1 MGALYLATE
10 IIAGQARKVVIKE
23 MLDYYETSDP
33 QGHVKA
39 QHRFEQ
45 EAVTLANLNIPGIPQ
60 IFDYFS
66 ENSRNF
72 IIMQFIEGQN
82 LESGLTHLDENL
94 NRIPGRAYPQE
105 QVRRWGVRL
114 CKILESLA
122 LHKVAH
128 LDIKP
133 ANLILDR
140 LGEVWLVDFGTAKAP
155 RSPKPVGGSA
165 NPAGQK
171 RSSVYGTMGY
181 APPEQA
187 AGNPEERSDVYALAA
202 TLYHLATDDDP
213 GDHPGQ
219 FPKLNQLPADFS
231 GALSKAMATNVI
243 KRILARE
250 LGVMLEPR
258 ATRPLGFYWQ
268 DGTVSLDIAS
278 LAQEANRKWDEAL
291 RYYSSGDLDKWLK
304 DQHRH
309 DLAAQ
314 LNGIKSQYKDPGL
327 GLDAF
332 LRILYPSLPPASLYL
347 HEIYL
352 DAGQVPWRRKQ
363 TLDFEIQ
370 NHGAGCLVAR
380 FNGLPPGL
388 STSST
393 AVEVHESIKIT
404 LTVDGGVLTPSNQR
418 QALVFML
425 DAGNAGQER
434 IEVRLVVPE
443 PQLVVPTQNLDM
455 GSVYRGDSV
464 ATTLEV
470 ENRGASDCK
479 VEARCQAAG
488 WRLEPEKFTCP
499 PGTTR
504 QLEVIADTQKMRF
517 GAHRVNVDLIARAG
531 AWESIL
537 PIQAR
542 LDVSLL
548 RTAWYFGAPP
558 LAWALVPGIILGVLF
573 ALTLH
578 SLGEAQLSPLY
589 GGMTGAF
596 LAILVTIPLGII
608 AGASGRLSFPEGR
621 EGGQAGAIL
630 GLATG
635 IVVGGLAGVLT
646 GWLGFSLAFLG
657 ALTGALTGII
667 IGFIAWKIFTR

>member
-33 QGHVKA
+33 QGRVKA

-66 ENSRNF
+66 ENGRNF

-94 NRIPGRAYPQE
+94 NRIAGRAYPQE

-155 RSPKPVGGSA
+155 RSPQPVGGSA

-181 APPEQA
+181 APPEQS

-243 KRILARE
+243 KRISARE
-250 LGVMLEPR
+250 LGVLLEPR

-314 LNGIKSQYKDPGL
+314 LSTVKSHYSEPGL

-332 LRILYPSLPPASLYL
+332 LRILYPGLPPASLYL

-352 DAGQVPWRRKQ
+352 DAGTVPWRRKH

-370 NHGAGCLVAR
+370 NHGAGCLVDR
-380 FNGLPPGL
+380 K
-388 STSST
+388 S
-393 AVEVHESIKIT
+393 
-404 LTVDGGVLTPSNQR
+404 
-418 QALVFML
+418 
-425 DAGNAGQER
+425 
-434 IEVRLVVPE
+434 VV
-443 PQLVVPTQNLDM
+443 
-455 GSVYRGDSV
+455 
-464 ATTLEV
+464 
-470 ENRGASDCK
+470 
-479 VEARCQAAG
+479 
-488 WRLEPEKFTCP
+488 
-499 PGTTR
+499 
-504 QLEVIADTQKMRF
+504 
-517 GAHRVNVDLIARAG
+517 
-531 AWESIL
+531 
-537 PIQAR
+537 
-542 LDVSLL
+542 
-548 RTAWYFGAPP
+548 
-558 LAWALVPGIILGVLF
+558 
-573 ALTLH
+573 
-578 SLGEAQLSPLY
+578 
-589 GGMTGAF
+589 
-596 LAILVTIPLGII
+596 
-608 AGASGRLSFPEGR
+608 
-621 EGGQAGAIL
+621 
-630 GLATG
+630 
-635 IVVGGLAGVLT
+635 
-646 GWLGFSLAFLG
+646 
-657 ALTGALTGII
+657 
-667 IGFIAWKIFTR
+667 

>member
-10 IIAGQARKVVIKE
+10 IIAGQAHKVVIKE
-23 MLDYYETSDP
+23 MLDYYDASDP
-33 QGHVKA
+33 QGRIKA
-39 QHRFEQ
+39 QRRFDQ
-45 EAVTLANLNIPGIPQ
+45 EAITLVNLSNRNIPGIPH
-60 IFDYFS
+60 IIDNFS
-66 ENSRNF
+66 ENGRNF

-94 NRIPGRAYPQE
+94 KPIAGRAYPLD
-105 QVRRWGVRL
+105 QVRRLGVRL
-114 CKILESLA
+114 CKILENLA
-122 LHKVAH
+122 SEKVAH

-140 LGEVWLVDFGTAKAP
+140 LGKIWLVDFGTAKAP
-155 RSPKPVGGSA
+155 RSPQPVGSSA

-231 GALSKAMATNVI
+231 GALSMAITTNVK
-243 KRILARE
+243 KRITARE
-250 LGVMLEPR
+250 LGVILEPR

-278 LAQEANRKWDEAL
+278 LAQEANRKWNEAL
-291 RYYSSGDLDKWLK
+291 RYYSSEDWEKWLK

-363 TLDFEIQ
+363 TIDFEIQ

-380 FNGLPPGL
+380 FTGL
-388 STSST
+388 STGLSVSP
-393 AVEVHESIKIT
+393 ASVEVHEST
-404 LTVDGGVLTPSNQR
+404 TVMLSIDGGELTPWQPTSR
-418 QALVFML
+418 RWISCLMLETLVKKEL
-425 DAGNAGQER
+425 K
-434 IEVRLVVPE
+434 
-443 PQLVVPTQNLDM
+443 
-455 GSVYRGDSV
+455 Y
-464 ATTLEV
+464 
-470 ENRGASDCK
+470 
-479 VEARCQAAG
+479 
-488 WRLEPEKFTCP
+488 
-499 PGTTR
+499 
-504 QLEVIADTQKMRF
+504 
-517 GAHRVNVDLIARAG
+517 
-531 AWESIL
+531 AWL
-537 PIQAR
+537 C
-542 LDVSLL
+542 
-548 RTAWYFGAPP
+548 
-558 LAWALVPGIILGVLF
+558 
-573 ALTLH
+573 
-578 SLGEAQLSPLY
+578 LSR
-589 GGMTGAF
+589 
-596 LAILVTIPLGII
+596 
-608 AGASGRLSFPEGR
+608 S
-621 EGGQAGAIL
+621 
-630 GLATG
+630 
-635 IVVGGLAGVLT
+635 
-646 GWLGFSLAFLG
+646 
-657 ALTGALTGII
+657 
-667 IGFIAWKIFTR
+667 